1 MKISDPP
8 QQQTNSLED
17 LPMPPELV
25 MQLVQVSSAFLV
37 TLNSYIASTREID
50 RRARRLRRSRMLL
63 LLRLL
68 QLREDKHQ
76 RSLLPSPRR
85 GGLPPWRLP
94 PISRYGRIFP
104 PQLQPISVMFVCY
117 VSGSGRWMFPVSLK
131 LSSRKSS
138 TSARGHS
145 ATCVMRWSQHSWKR
159 MPIWEWSFRWR
170 RE

>member
-8 QQQTNSLED
+8 QANNLED

-85 GGLPPWRLP
+85 GGLPLWRLP
-94 PISRYGRIFP
+94 PISRLAEFFSHSIVSFFNDCLLIQILGGRCTPVHRSPVPERVPCQQENI
-104 PQLQPISVMFVCY
+104 QLFV
-117 VSGSGRWMFPVSLK
+117 
-131 LSSRKSS
+131 
-138 TSARGHS
+138 
-145 ATCVMRWSQHSWKR
+145 
-159 MPIWEWSFRWR
+159 
-170 RE
+170 